1 MHVVDSPLEDMLKG
15 HYACIV
21 YIMKPF
27 KFVTSTK
34 QKTYSKLRNLSNYAT
49 RAIQVKWRTICNEPE
64 TMKTGVVVRVVTI
77 IPKTKIPLHITG
89 ASTAA

>member
-1 MHVVDSPLEDMLKG
+1 MDSCHNHRCNLKG

-34 QKTYSKLRNLSNYAT
+34 QNMYSKLRNLSNYAT
-49 RAIQVKWRTICNEPE
+49 RAIQVKWRTVCNEPE
-64 TMKTGVVVRVVTI
+64 TMKIGIVAI
-77 IPKTKIPLHITG
+77 ILKTKIPLHITG